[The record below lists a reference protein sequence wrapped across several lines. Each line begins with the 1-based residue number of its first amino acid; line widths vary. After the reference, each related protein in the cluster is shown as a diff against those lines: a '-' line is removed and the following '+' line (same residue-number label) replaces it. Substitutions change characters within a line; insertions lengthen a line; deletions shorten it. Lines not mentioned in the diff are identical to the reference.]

1 MGTVYRAMHTLL
13 RRPVAIKVINRHPVT
28 DDRRFEREVSLI
40 ANLDHPHIVEVFDA
54 GWDGPFAFFVME
66 MLNGVTLQEKV
77 RTSGPLPLE
86 EAANYILGVA
96 DALRYTHKMGIIHRD
111 VKPSNIMCCESGIAK
126 VLDFGIARVVRGDAG
141 DGGGMTVDF
150 NCQTNTSDVLGTFDY
165 MAPEQALN
173 SRHADE
179 RSDIYSVGCTL
190 FYALTGQT
198 PFPGGNIVES
208 IIAHRE
214 QPPPNVRAI
223 RPEVPADLALLLQ
236 RMLAKSPADRPD
248 SMSEVVNDHALLTHG
263 NVYGRRSASIRKL
276 RVPLIEPLFIEPNT
290 TGKEADRLFK
300 ENPESVALLL
310 RKPDGSIDMIPRD
323 HFYEKLYGQFGWSLF
338 TNRAI
343 DHLAEEATICDFPID
358 SEEDVATMIR
368 QIGPKLDLVTRR
380 PIVIRGTDGRL
391 AMLDVVRFLR
401 LALTW

>member
-141 DGGGMTVDF
+141 EGGGMTVDF